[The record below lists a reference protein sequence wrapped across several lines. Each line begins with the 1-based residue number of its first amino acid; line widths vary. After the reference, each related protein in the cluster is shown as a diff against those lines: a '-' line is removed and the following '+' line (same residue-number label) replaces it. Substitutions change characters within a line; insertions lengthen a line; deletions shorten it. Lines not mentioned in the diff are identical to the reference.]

1 MSTSTTTSITAGD
14 AVARAHELIP
24 ELRERAAQTV
34 LDRRLPVANIEALR
48 RAGALKTI
56 QARRNGGYALGIRSH
71 LDVMSAL
78 GRGCGSTAW
87 VAGVVHAHSWMV
99 SHFPEQG
106 QDDIYAANPDAIV
119 SAVIGPRGKATR
131 TADGYRLEGVWP
143 FGSGSERAD
152 WLLLGAVV
160 FDENGTEVDQGDF
173 MVPASSVTIKDDWY
187 VSGLGGTGSCTVG
200 VPGIDVPAHRF
211 LSLPGLIM
219 GMSPGAGLHGD
230 DWVQNCA
237 PVPVLTIALC
247 GGAIGIA
254 QQALADFPSVIKG
267 KVIAYTADPQEPHP
281 LTPIPRRSAR
291 TPSVHAHPPRRRGR
305 PHSRG
310 PAVAVHSRRRSRC
323 GCTGGRGSAVAP
335 SGGDAQRLRRW
346 GTQAA
351 RGCRNPIP
359 RVRGHRCPDVEPDE
373 PCDGRSSSDQQPRP
387 HEAGDEPGD
396 VRQAAARLGTEH
408 TLDLDHDRGHVGRSV
423 V

>member
-87 VAGVVHAHSWMV
+87 VAGVVHAHSWLV

-143 FGSGSERAD
+143 FGSGCERAD

-160 FDENGTEVDQGDF
+160 FDDNGTEIDQGDF
-173 MVPASSVTIKDDWY
+173 MVPTSSVTIKDDWY
-187 VSGLGGTGSCTVG
+187 VSGLAGTGSCTMV
-200 VPGIDVPAHRF
+200 VTGIDVPAHRF
-211 LSLPGLIM
+211 LSLPAVIM

-281 LTPIPRRSAR
+281 STHIRLGDAAARIREGQLLLYAVADELDATAEANGEVPLLRRAEMR
-291 TPSVHAHPPRRRGR
+291 NDC
-305 PHSRG
+305 
-310 PAVAVHSRRRSRC
+310 AVAVRRLLEGVEILFRES
-323 GCTGGRGSAVAP
+323 GATGVRTSSPMNRAMADLQAINNHGLMKLETNQEMFGRLLLG
-335 SGGDAQRLRRW
+335 L
-346 GTQAA
+346 
-351 RGCRNPIP
+351 
-359 RVRGHRCPDVEPDE
+359 EPNT
-373 PCDGRSSSDQQPRP
+373 P
-387 HEAGDEPGD
+387 
-396 VRQAAARLGTEH
+396 LI
-408 TLDLDHDRGHVGRSV
+408 
-423 V
+423 

>member
-106 QDDIYAANPDAIV
+106 QDDIYAGNPDAIV

-187 VSGLGGTGSCTVG
+187 VSGLAGTGSCTMV

-281 LTPIPRRSAR
+281 FTHIRLGDAAARIREGQLLLYTVADDLDAAAQAGEETPMLP
-291 TPSVHAHPPRRRGR
+291 
-305 PHSRG
+305 
-310 PAVAVHSRRRSRC
+310 
-323 GCTGGRGSAVAP
+323 TGGRS
-335 SGGDAQRLRRW
+335 DRC
-346 GTQAA
+346 A
-351 RGCRNPIP
+351 R
-359 RVRGHRCPDVEPDE
+359 E
-373 PCDGRSSSDQQPRP
+373 
-387 HEAGDEPGD
+387 
-396 VRQAAARLGTEH
+396 
-408 TLDLDHDRGHVGRSV
+408 
-423 V
+423 